1 MNSNIKL
8 AWRNL
13 WRSKGRT
20 LITVASVFFGV
31 LISTVMSSMQEGSYS
46 SMVDNV
52 VRFYSGYIQ
61 IHQEDYW
68 ENKTINNIFE
78 PTDSLISILDH
89 NNYITNYTPRL
100 ESFALT
106 SSENMTKGALITG
119 VNPEK
124 ENQVTQL
131 KKWIN
136 EGNYLKSD
144 DDGVLLGYELAK
156 YLNLKV
162 NDTLV
167 LMGQGYHGISAIGKF
182 PIRGLLKF
190 ANPQLNSQTVYM
202 ELRNAQELFS
212 TGNQLTA
219 MVIMIEDP
227 YHLTPAMKTLKT
239 ELHSPYSAMTWSEMS
254 PEILQLIE
262 GDRAGAVMM
271 KGLLYIL
278 VGFGIF
284 GTIMMMVMERRRE
297 MGVLVAIGMQKGKLA
312 IILLYET
319 ILIGIIGVL
328 VGFAGSIPIIAYLYN
343 NPVEL
348 TGNVAETMIQMGME
362 PYMYFSWLPSVFYDQ
377 VLTVFAMIVVI
388 AVYPVTKAFTLKV
401 HEALRA

>member
-13 WRSKGRT
+13 WRNKGRT

-31 LISTVMSSMQEGSYS
+31 LISTVMSSMQEGSYT

-78 PTDSLISILDH
+78 PTDSIISILDH
-89 NNYITNYTPRL
+89 NKYITDYTPRL
-100 ESFALT
+100 ESFALA
-106 SSENMTKGALITG
+106 SSENMTKGAMITG

-124 ENQVTQL
+124 ENHVTQL
-131 KKWIN
+131 KKWIK
-136 EGNYLKSD
+136 EGTYLKSD
-144 DDGVLLGYELAK
+144 DDGILLGYELAK
-156 YLNLKV
+156 YLKLNV
-162 NDTLV
+162 DDTLV
-167 LMGQGYHGISAIGKF
+167 LMGQGYHGISAIGKY
-182 PIRGLLKF
+182 PVRGLLKF
-190 ANPQLNSQTVYM
+190 PNPAQNSQTVYM
-202 ELRNAQELFS
+202 ELRNAQELYS

-219 MVIMIEDP
+219 MVLMIEDA
-227 YHLTPAMKTLKT
+227 YHLSPAMKTLKT
-239 ELHSPYSAMTWSEMS
+239 EVHSPYSVMSWSEMS
-254 PEILQLIE
+254 PEILQMID

-284 GTIMMMVMERRRE
+284 GTIMTMIMERRRE

-328 VGFAGSIPIIAYLYN
+328 AGFAGSIPIIAYLYN
-343 NPVEL
+343 NPIEL
-348 TGNVAETMIQMGME
+348 TGNTADTMIQMGME
-362 PYMYFSWLPSVFYDQ
+362 PYMYFSWLPSVFYNQ
-377 VLTVFAMIVVI
+377 VITVFAMIIVI
-388 AVYPVTKAFTLKV
+388 AVYPITKAFTLKV